1 MPPGG
6 RYCPACGTG
15 VSPDAVRTADRPDV
29 DTEPDTE
36 PDTETSTETDPDTD
50 PDTSVLAR
58 PAPELPPPGVGA
70 HDPGTHR
77 PFRPGRYARWSGVA
91 LIVLGLALLAVG
103 GYSTYRGAHGP
114 RPEFPPGTGQTQ
126 PTPAP
131 PDRSTAPA
139 DGRDPSGAEGTSSV
153 GRDSPGV
160 TVAPALV
167 GQPDVADVTNTL
179 TAYFDAINDRDY
191 TDYRSMLIGADQ
203 RVRDEEDFRTRF
215 RSTTDSQIWLVGIRR
230 EAHGEVFATVTFRSR
245 QDPVDSPDLVSDC
258 LSWVV
263 TYPMAR
269 IDGVF
274 RIDVVRTFAQ
284 THRPC

>member
-1 MPPGG
+1 MISCAACGSPVPPGG

-15 VSPDAVRTADRPDV
+15 VSWDATHTGDRPDV
-29 DTEPDTE
+29 DTEPDT
-36 PDTETSTETDPDTD
+36 DT
-50 PDTSVLAR
+50 DTSVLAR
-58 PAPELPPPGVGA
+58 PAPEFPPPGVGA
-70 HDPGTHR
+70 LDPGPHR
-77 PFRPGRYARWSGVA
+77 PSRSGRYARWSGVA

-114 RPEFPPGTGQTQ
+114 RPGSPPGAGQTQ
-126 PTPAP
+126 PTPAQ
-131 PDRSTAPA
+131 PDGPTAPA
-139 DGRDPSGAEGTSSV
+139 DGTDQSGASATSSV

-160 TVAPALV
+160 MVAPALV
-167 GQPDVADVTNTL
+167 GQPDVADVTDTL

-191 TDYRSMLIGADQ
+191 TGYRSVLIGADQ
-203 RVRDEEDFRTRF
+203 RVRDEEEFRTRF
-215 RSTTDSQIWLVGIRR
+215 RSTADSQIWLVGIRR
-230 EAHGEVFATVTFRSR
+230 EPTGEVFATVTFRSR